1 MVQPLR
7 LSGCSEEHG
16 YDLLPSEGP
25 CGAGAGKGR
34 AAFAECLPCSRH
46 SGYVIPAVP
55 FHDPSCWALLPI
67 SQMRRRK
74 QRKLPQGRP
83 AWVGGR
89 AVSAPHPSSSY
100 HTGLPPASGSWDRVA
115 RPGCPGWAGHTS
127 GELTGHRKEDRVP
140 CPSRALEAP
149 GKGPSPLQP
158 TNAKF
163 EALHASE
170 ALTARLGA
178 MV

>member
-1 MVQPLR
+1 MVQPLG
-7 LSGCSEEHG
+7 LSGCSEEQGH
-16 YDLLPSEGP
+16 DFLPSEGP
-25 CGAGAGKGR
+25 CGAGTRKGR
-34 AAFAECLPCSRH
+34 AAFAECSPCSRH
-46 SGYVIPAVP
+46 SGYVISAVP
-55 FHDPSCWALLPI
+55 LHDPAAGLATRLTDAETEVN
-67 SQMRRRK
+67 
-74 QRKLPQGRP
+74 GRP

-100 HTGLPPASGSWDRVA
+100 HAGLPPASGSWDQVA

-127 GELTGHRKEDRVP
+127 GELTGQRKEDRVP
-140 CPSRALEAP
+140 CPCRALGAP
-149 GKGPSPLQP
+149 GKGPSPVQP

-163 EALHASE
+163 EAPDASE